1 MKNLFYITV
10 SLLLFSCRP
19 NEADLAEKKVKKDSS
34 YTVEANHLAIKEQKD
49 LTDAK
54 GFVGIFF
61 VPEMLTMTKIDSA
74 PLRKVGDAM
83 AKNYGLVAKDLE
95 LTGSKRFGSM
105 GAIYYNNDTS
115 NFIFECVVPIEKM
128 PSKKP
133 KNSQVVVLEE
143 GKMLIYNYYGPYQ
156 NLFSAYEEIR
166 QYCVKYNLEQIGPL
180 REFYITDATAVPDP
194 KDWLTRI
201 MLPIK

>member
-1 MKNLFYITV
+1 
-10 SLLLFSCRP
+10 
-19 NEADLAEKKVKKDSS
+19 
-34 YTVEANHLAIKEQKD
+34 
-49 LTDAK
+49 
-54 GFVGIFF
+54 
-61 VPEMLTMTKIDSA
+61 
-74 PLRKVGDAM
+74 
-83 AKNYGLVAKDLE
+83 LVAKDIE
-95 LTGSKRFGSM
+95 LMNAKRFGSM
-105 GAIYYNNDTS
+105 GAIYYNNDTA

-128 PSKKP
+128 PKVKP

-156 NLFSAYEEIR
+156 DLFSAYDEIR
-166 QYCVKYNLEQIGPL
+166 AYCAKYNLEQVGPL

>member
-1 MKNLFYITV
+1 MKYLSYIFICALIV
-10 SLLLFSCRP
+10 SCSP
-19 NEADLAEKKVKKDSS
+19 DKKDA
-34 YTVEANHLAIKEQKD
+34 VENKKKGSDYSIEPNSLALKQQKD

-61 VPEMLTMTKIDSA
+61 VPEMLTVTKVDSA
-74 PLRKVGDAM
+74 PLRKVAEKM
-83 AKNYGLVAKDLE
+83 AKNYGLVEDDIKLM
-95 LTGSKRFGSM
+95 GSKRFGSM

-128 PSKKP
+128 PNIKP

-156 NLFSAYEEIR
+156 NLFSAYDEIR
-166 QYCVKYNLEQIGPL
+166 QYCAKYNLEQVGPL

-194 KDWLTRI
+194 KDWLTRL
-201 MLPIK
+201 MLPVK